1 MENNYETLRMPEL
14 KALARERKLRG
25 YSRLRKAEL
34 IAFLQDKDRRQEE
47 PPTRETELEVP
58 QPLMVALTKR
68 QLKRR
73 RNKNSK
79 LNKKFKNLSKE
90 IDNLKSQIEELENKI
105 AKAAQSTNARFKRK
119 KIRSMKRDVVKA
131 IEKLKES
138 KKSFES
144 IESRIIPKNNNSKRS
159 SSKRIENMI
168 AELNKKIR
176 RAKNK
181 KNKERLIAKRN
192 SLKIELSWGPKKLE
206 GAFGG
211 AYRRYRIDR
220 IEGMDVETYFA
231 RTRKFLIDLLNK
243 ETTNR
248 AVRSQATT
256 WIRFVRDEVEQ
267 VSLAFN
273 SRMMTVYNLNDKS
286 EIVTT
291 MIEHMAQQIENPAL
305 RNIKFVFDRVLHMDI
320 DFHRLNLTRGSS
332 YVPLPDWLTKKK
344 AIINPKNSDM
354 ECFKWAVIIA
364 MKWEEIGNNPE
375 RVSKLRRYEG
385 EFDWSGLEFP
395 VSFRDINKF
404 ERNNEIGVNILAIE
418 NKKIY
423 ICRKGRD
430 YNRIVNLMLIA
441 DVENPNKKHY
451 VAVKSLS
458 RLLSKQNSKHKEAQH
473 FCTNC
478 LNGFESEIIRDEHY
492 EYCRS
497 KDSVRVEMPTK
508 NPIVKYADGQYQ
520 FKVPFVIYADFE
532 SILVPVSGAPPHPEM
547 SSTRGINVHQPSGWC
562 MYSKFAYGKVTN
574 PLKQY
579 RGRDCISK
587 FCETIMAEAKRLYE
601 SAPKKPMNKLTKEQN
616 VEFVTAKEC
625 HICFKKFS
633 PKDRKVRDHCHYTG
647 KYRGAAHSSCN
658 LRYRIPDYIPVVI
671 SQLGWIRRAFVHKR
685 VGKTCNQNRS
695 NS

>member
-1 MENNYETLRMPEL
+1 MPEL
-14 KALARERKLRG
+14 KALARERNLRG

-34 IAFLQDKDRRQEE
+34 ITFLREEDNNEREAPAPQAQRQQEE
-47 PPTRETELEVP
+47 P
-58 QPLMVALTKR
+58 QQLTKR

-90 IDNLKSQIEELENKI
+90 IDNLRFQIEELENKI
-105 AKAAQSTNARFKRK
+105 TKASQSTNARFKRK

-131 IEKLKES
+131 IEKLK
-138 KKSFES
+138 KSEKSLES
-144 IESRIIPKNNNSKRS
+144 IKSRILKNNN
-159 SSKRIENMI
+159 SSKRIENKI
-168 AELNKKIR
+168 AKLNKKIR

-181 KNKERLIAKRN
+181 RNKERLIAKRD
-192 SLKIELSWGPKKLE
+192 SLRWGPKELE

-211 AYRRYRIDR
+211 AYRRYRIDG
-220 IEGMDVETYFA
+220 IEGKGHILDVETFFA

-243 ETTNR
+243 ETMNR

-267 VSLAFN
+267 VGLAFN
-273 SRMMTVYNLNDKS
+273 SRMMTVYSLNDKN
-286 EIVTT
+286 EIVTA

-305 RNIKFVFDRVLHMDI
+305 RNSKFVFDRVFHMDI

-332 YVPLPDWLTKKK
+332 YVPLPDWLMKKK
-344 AIINPKNSDM
+344 AMINPKNSDR
-354 ECFKWAVIIA
+354 ECFKWAVIA
-364 MKWEEIGNNPE
+364 VMNWEEIGNNPE
-375 RVSKLRRYEG
+375 RVSKLRRYER
-385 EFDWSGLEFP
+385 EFDWNGLEFP
-395 VSFRDINKF
+395 LSFRDINKF
-404 ERNNEIGVNILAIE
+404 ERNNEIGVNILAVE
-418 NKKIY
+418 HRKIY

-441 DVENPNKKHY
+441 DIVNPNKKHY

-458 RLLSKQNSKHKEAQH
+458 RLLSKQNSEHKEAQH
-473 FCTNC
+473 FCINC
-478 LNGFESEIIRDEHY
+478 LNGFESERIRDEHY

-532 SILVPVSGAPPHPEM
+532 SILVPVSGAPNNPEM

-562 MYSKFAYGKVTN
+562 MYSKLAYGKVTN

-579 RGRDCISK
+579 RGRDCVSK
-587 FCETIMAEAKRLYE
+587 FCETIIAEAKRLYK
-601 SAPKKPMNKLTKEQN
+601 SAPKKPMDKLTKKQHA
-616 VEFVTAKEC
+616 EFVTAKEC

-633 PKDRKVRDHCHYTG
+633 PKDR
-647 KYRGAAHSSCN
+647 
-658 LRYRIPDYIPVVI
+658 
-671 SQLGWIRRAFVHKR
+671 
-685 VGKTCNQNRS
+685 
-695 NS
+695 NSEITVTTLANTEELLTLLVT